1 MRLSPEQQTVIRQEV
16 ARAFGPDARVCLF
29 GSRTD
34 DSARGGDID
43 LYVEAEGTPDELLE
57 SELKLHAA
65 LQRRLGE
72 RRVDLVVH
80 RRGTPARPIDTHAR
94 RTGLPL

>member
-1 MRLSPEQQTVIRQEV
+1 MRLSPEQQTIIRDEV
-16 ARAFGPDARVCLF
+16 ARAFGPDARVRLF

-34 DSARGGDID
+34 DTARGGDID
-43 LYVEAEGTPDELLE
+43 LYVEADGTPDDLLE
-57 SELKLHAA
+57 RELKLHAA

-80 RRGTPARPIDTHAR
+80 RRGSPPRSIDTHAQ